1 MSDSAKPSPV
11 ELPCGADCQ
20 YSVPLENGS
29 WEDWAWCTHPAGG
42 GLIRH
47 RRDCRWFRP
56 RPAGHALAAR
66 TQAGA
71 AVTREH

>member
-20 YSVPLENGS
+20 FSVPLENGS

-47 RRDCRWFRP
+47 RRDCRWFRTRSEKVP
-56 RPAGHALAAR
+56 LRDLSASDSLA
-66 TQAGA
+66 
-71 AVTREH
+71 RE